1 MSEQDWQSLLTT
13 HNDWLDIKG
22 TISASL
28 GVGFRCKSGWH
39 SLIERALTDTGD
51 LIRPTGRIVRLL
63 FVRATRG
70 GIYVHCNP
78 TFERVAFHYVMAIW
92 AIFEERTR
100 LTCEVC
106 GEAGTTAMQGDRNL
120 TLCDAHARDK
130 GVSDV

>member
-1 MSEQDWQSLLTT
+1 MSEQDWQGLLPPQS
-13 HNDWLDIKG
+13 DWLDIEG

-39 SLIERALTDTGD
+39 PLIERALTETANV
-51 LIRPTGRIVRLL
+51 IRPTGRIVRLL

-78 TFERVAFHYVMAIW
+78 TFERRAFHTVMAIW

-106 GEAGTTAMQGDRNL
+106 GEAGVTTMQGEKNL
-120 TLCDAHARDK
+120 TLCDAHDREK